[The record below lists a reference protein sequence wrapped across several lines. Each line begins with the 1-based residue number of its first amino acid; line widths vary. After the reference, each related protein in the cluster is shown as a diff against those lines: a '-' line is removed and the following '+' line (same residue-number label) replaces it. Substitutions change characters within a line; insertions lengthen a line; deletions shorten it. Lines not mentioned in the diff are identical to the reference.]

1 MILHKPRLVVT
12 IETSTSDKNILAE
25 TLVDG
30 SKLIFLNI
38 YAPNNQ
44 AQQVKFFRDLSTSVL
59 NQVVNEKVLLGGDF
73 NCALHEIDKRGGGS
87 FERKTVVIKEIN
99 ELTNTFDLVD
109 MWRQKHPGFTW
120 SNASLKIQ
128 CRLDYFLNIVS
139 KYATFN

>member
-1 MILHKPRLVVT
+1 MILHKLRLDVT

-30 SKLIFLNI
+30 SKLIFLNM
-38 YAPNNQ
+38 YAPNDQ
-44 AQQVKFFRDLSTSVL
+44 AQQVKFFWDLSTSVL

-73 NCALHEIDKRGGGS
+73 NCALHEIDKRGGRS

-109 MWRQKHPGFTW
+109 MWRQKHPGFTFEN
-120 SNASLKIQ
+120 SMQA
-128 CRLDYFLNIVS
+128 
-139 KYATFN
+139 